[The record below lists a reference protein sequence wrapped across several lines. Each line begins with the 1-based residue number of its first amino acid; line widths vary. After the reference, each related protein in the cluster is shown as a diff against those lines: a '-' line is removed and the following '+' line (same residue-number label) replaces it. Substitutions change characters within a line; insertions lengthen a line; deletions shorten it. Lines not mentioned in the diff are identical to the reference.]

1 VRSASTL
8 RTGIAILALQISAL
22 AATTGGGYSHR
33 VWRIEDG
40 LPQNRIRALCQ
51 TPDGY
56 LWIGTAEGLARFDGM
71 RFTIFDHS
79 NAPALRDDGIL
90 ALRVARD
97 GALWIGTEGGGL
109 VRYKDGMFRNFGL
122 KEGLTNGFVRAIHE
136 DRSKT
141 LWVGTD
147 RGFFRQTGDRFVRL
161 DDTAEVLLATVTGIG
176 EDEGGRIWVAS
187 AAGLLTVADGK
198 LQQVHADCPTVFART
213 VHESSNGFVW
223 ALGSTGAAR
232 VRGGCT
238 VPGPALPT
246 VPMRSL
252 VEESDGSLWIGT
264 MGEGLIR
271 FRNGETFS
279 FTASSGLPD
288 NTVNVVFEDR
298 EENLWIGCED
308 GLVRLTTRSGTN
320 IGSREGLQ
328 DDNVLTVYA
337 DRQDRLWIA
346 TTTGQ
351 VYRVSGAPNE
361 EAVQR
366 YRLPSPAAD
375 LRIRNVFQDSGGALW
390 FGTLAG
396 GLVRQEGKAVTVFT
410 KADGLRSNTIRQILQ
425 DRSGALWI
433 ALDSGLSRWDG
444 HSFQNFYLQ
453 DGLSYPSIRC
463 MITDSKGDLVVGTDA
478 GLNRVHEG
486 RIVADSEFAALR
498 SEKIWAIHLDS
509 NGTLWLGTR
518 GGGLLRFRSGKFLRF
533 TREDGLLTNTI
544 FHILE
549 DRGGKLWMSTSS
561 GVISADRKE
570 LDAAAEG
577 SKRSIHVIPYGT
589 AEGMA
594 TSQMNGGFQPAGA
607 ETTAGDLWFPS
618 VKGAVR
624 ISPSRVPVRHAAPVL
639 IERIVVDDQSI
650 PLSTQITVPPGH
662 GRLVI
667 DFTLCELVNP
677 QRFTFQYKLEGLD
690 DNWTPALGGRSAYYT
705 NLPPGRYRFHV
716 MASDSASSS
725 VSEASV
731 ALNLRPFFYQ
741 TNWLYALLAVTMGTV
756 IWCGF
761 ALYARQTRA
770 RYALLLTERT
780 RLAREMHDTV
790 IQGCVGVSTLLE
802 AAARFKDLDAAEAEA
817 LLDHARL
824 QAKSTLEEARQ
835 AVWNLR
841 HPEAGEMS
849 ITTLFDLARKLGAE
863 HGLQIETELA
873 GSGSLD
879 PETDRTFLLVA
890 REALRNA
897 VVHAKPQR
905 IAVRVHIE
913 PSEALLEVADDGLG
927 FAAEHEENG
936 QSRHF
941 GIVGMRERVEKLG
954 GAFSIV
960 SNPGAGTRVVARV
973 PLPVLRSNES
983 TVRQSRDGAR

>member
-1 VRSASTL
+1 M
-8 RTGIAILALQISAL
+8 RTVIALLVLQISAV
-22 AATTGGGYSHR
+22 AATSNEYSQR
-33 VWRIEDG
+33 IWRIEDG

-56 LWIGTAEGLARFDGM
+56 LWIGTAEGLARFDGL

-79 NAPALRDDGIL
+79 NAPALHDDGIL

-97 GALWIGTEGGGL
+97 GAVWIGTEGGGL
-109 VRYKDGMFRNFGL
+109 VRYKNGVFRPFGPS
-122 KEGLTNGFVRAIHE
+122 EGLTNGFVRAIYE
-136 DRSKT
+136 DRNRT

-147 RGFFRQTGDRFVRL
+147 RGFFHQTGDRFIRL
-161 DDTAEVLLATVTGIG
+161 DDTAEVPLATVTGTG
-176 EDEGGRIWVAS
+176 EDEAGKIWVAS

-198 LQQVHADCPTVFART
+198 LQHVRAGCATVFARSL
-213 VHESSNGFVW
+213 HESGHGFVW
-223 ALGSTGAAR
+223 ALGSRGAAR
-232 VRGGCT
+232 VRDGCI
-238 VPGPALPT
+238 VPGPPLPA

-252 VEESDGSLWIGT
+252 VEDSDGALWIGT

-271 FRNGETFS
+271 FRNGETIS

-308 GLVRLTTRSGTN
+308 GLARLTKRSGTN
-320 IGSREGLQ
+320 IGSRDGLQ

-337 DRQDRLWIA
+337 DRQDHVWAA

-351 VYRVSGAPNE
+351 LYGISGAT
-361 EAVQR
+361 VQR
-366 YRLPSPAAD
+366 VRLPSPAAD
-375 LRIRNVFQDSGGALW
+375 LRVRNVFQDRDGTFW

-396 GLVRQEGKAVTVFT
+396 GLIRQRGQAITVFT
-410 KADGLRSNTIRQILQ
+410 KADGLRSNTVRQILQ
-425 DRSGALWI
+425 DSSGALWI

-444 HSFQNFYLQ
+444 HSFQNYYLQ
-453 DGLSYPSIRC
+453 DGLSYPSVRC
-463 MITDSKGDLVVGTDA
+463 MTTDSRGDVLVGTDA
-478 GLNRVHEG
+478 GLNRVHDG
-486 RIVADSEFAALR
+486 RIVGGNEFAALNN
-498 SEKIWAIHLDS
+498 EKIWAIYPDS

-518 GGGLLRFRSGKFLRF
+518 GGGLLRFRSGSVLRF

-544 FHILE
+544 FQILE
-549 DRGGKLWMSTSS
+549 DRRGKFWMSTSS

-570 LDAAAEG
+570 LDAAADG
-577 SKRSIHVIPYGT
+577 SKPSIHVIPYGT

-607 ETTAGDLWFPS
+607 LTAAGDVWFPS

-624 ISPSRVPVRHAAPVL
+624 ISPSRVPIRHAAPVL
-639 IERIVVDDQSI
+639 IERIVVDDQPI
-650 PLSTQITVPPGH
+650 PPSTEVTVPPGH
-662 GRLVI
+662 GRLAI

-677 QRFTFQYKLEGLD
+677 QRFTFRYKLEGFD
-690 DNWTPALGGRSAYYT
+690 DKWTPALRGRSAYYT

-716 MASDSASSS
+716 IASDSASSS
-725 VSEASV
+725 VSEAAV
-731 ALNLRPFFYQ
+731 ALNLRPSFYQ
-741 TNWLYALLAVTMGTV
+741 TNWLYALLVLLTGAV
-756 IWCGF
+756 IWGGF

-802 AAARFKDLDAAEAEA
+802 AAARFRDLDSAETET
-817 LLDHARL
+817 LLDHARI
-824 QAKSTLEEARQ
+824 QANSTLEEARQ

-841 HPEAGEMS
+841 HPEAPELS
-849 ITTLFDLARKLGAE
+849 INTLFDLARKLGVE
-863 HGLQIETELA
+863 HGIQIETEMA

-897 VVHAKPQR
+897 VVHAKPER
-905 IAVRVHIE
+905 ISVRVQIE
-913 PSEALLEVADDGLG
+913 PSEALLEVADDGIG
-927 FAAEHEENG
+927 FAAERENNG
-936 QSRHF
+936 QDRHF

-960 SNPGAGTRVVARV
+960 SNPGTGTTVVARV
-973 PLPVLRSNES
+973 PLTGPHRNES
-983 TVRQSRDGAR
+983 TVRQFRDAER